1 MSKISKTNIFLHLW
15 NKAVQDIFLTY
26 DKLEHTEPHVIFGI
40 FLHILGIEDT
50 YGCIWDEGVFSE
62 NEASGSTL
70 RGCSHTEKE
79 PTVYLI

>member
-1 MSKISKTNIFLHLW
+1 MKKIFLQSLFLAILW
-15 NKAVQDIFLTY
+15 HHGIY

-79 PTVYLI
+79 PIVYLI